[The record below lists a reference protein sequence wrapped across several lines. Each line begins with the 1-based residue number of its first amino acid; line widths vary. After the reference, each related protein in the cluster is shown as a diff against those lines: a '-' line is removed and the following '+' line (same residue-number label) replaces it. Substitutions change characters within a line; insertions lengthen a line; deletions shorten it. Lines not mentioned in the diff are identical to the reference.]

1 MEMSELR
8 LQMNEYLALEFSTD
22 GTPSENVP
30 FVLTLAHQDSDLVIF
45 EFDEDEPFFA
55 ISSNNCLEYIPK
67 SGMTVQA
74 LLIEY
79 TGSGWIADREPVSDD
94 TVVIGD
100 PQVPPLSERRAAF
113 ASFAAKEGR
122 AHAESWKVI
131 ECVFLRTET
140 KYLGLVGQPGL
151 DHAWII
157 GNDLAPIKVEFPQA
171 LASRRIAFGIG
182 KALQTGKLV

>member
-1 MEMSELR
+1 MLR
-8 LQMNEYLALEFSTD
+8 PCARRRCVSLAAVLFDRWLQHTEKRTGILKPWGDWSRKDSAQR
-22 GTPSENVP
+22 GRPAVP
-30 FVLTLAHQDSDLVIF
+30 DHWTGR
-45 EFDEDEPFFA
+45 P
-55 ISSNNCLEYIPK
+55 
-67 SGMTVQA
+67 G
-74 LLIEY
+74 
-79 TGSGWIADREPVSDD
+79 GSGAQPPLHLIYMVKVDD

>member
-1 MEMSELR
+1 MCIR
-8 LQMNEYLALEFSTD
+8 D
-22 GTPSENVP
+22 
-30 FVLTLAHQDSDLVIF
+30 
-45 EFDEDEPFFA
+45 
-55 ISSNNCLEYIPK
+55 
-67 SGMTVQA
+67 
-74 LLIEY
+74 
-79 TGSGWIADREPVSDD
+79 
-94 TVVIGD
+94 
-100 PQVPPLSERRAAF
+100 RRAAF